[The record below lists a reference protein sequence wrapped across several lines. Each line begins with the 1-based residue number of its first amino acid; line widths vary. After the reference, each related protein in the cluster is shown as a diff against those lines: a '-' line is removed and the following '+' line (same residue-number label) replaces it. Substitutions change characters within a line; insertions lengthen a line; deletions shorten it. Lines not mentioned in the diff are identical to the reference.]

1 MYVHRNIFA
10 LDRRANHKIRA
21 SLKPIN
27 ELHATTLPKLPP
39 LPGRANT
46 LQKPF
51 RDFGRDRETFDR
63 VGLATDHNDGRNA
76 DVNLQPVCAVSV
88 EDMQETIH

>member
-1 MYVHRNIFA
+1 MYIHRNILA
-10 LDRRANHKIRA
+10 IDCRADHKIRA
-21 SLKPIN
+21 LLKPIN
-27 ELHATTLPKLPP
+27 ELHPTTLAKLPP

-51 RDFGRDRETFDR
+51 RHFQRDRETFDR
-63 VGLATDHNDGRNA
+63 VGLATDHNDGRSA
-76 DVNLQPVCAVSV
+76 DVNLQPVCAVGV